1 MQNSVKLMGFYLFM
15 KIYNLNVIF
24 NIEEGFVKFAELNII
39 KVELNWSE
47 GNLDYSNFSVQ
58 KLYSKKGVTQE
69 EKWEEKKVREK
80 KFLINQN
87 WLEK

>member
-1 MQNSVKLMGFYLFM
+1 MGFYLFM

-24 NIEEGFVKFAELNII
+24 NIEEGFVKFAELNVI

-47 GNLDYSNFSVQ
+47 GNLDDPNFRLSE
-58 KLYSKKGVTQE
+58 GCVTKE
-69 EKWEEKKVREK
+69 EKWEEKKVLGK